1 MSYFRLEGIQ
11 MIGVELYL
19 LVLAVSHSKKS
30 LEINTSLMYLPY
42 LKGLKQQIPFSYIY
56 IVRLNLKVSYM
67 GSMKLCQRKN
77 LTSVLFGR

>member
-1 MSYFRLEGIQ
+1 

-30 LEINTSLMYLPY
+30 LEINTPLMYLPY
-42 LKGLKQQIPFSYIY
+42 LKGLKQQKLFSYIY

-77 LTSVLFGR
+77 LTSMLFGR